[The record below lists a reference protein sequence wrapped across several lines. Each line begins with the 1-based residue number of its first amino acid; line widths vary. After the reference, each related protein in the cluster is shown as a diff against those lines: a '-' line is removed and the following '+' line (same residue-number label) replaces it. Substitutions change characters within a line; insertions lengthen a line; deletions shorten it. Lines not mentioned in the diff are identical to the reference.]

1 MQKVVFSPLCDKTIL
16 PFKATIGS
24 AGYDV
29 FAYNDQLIP
38 KNSVRKVCCGFKMK
52 MYPGLYAQLKTRSS
66 YALKN
71 ISVEAGVIDSD
82 YRGLVYVCFRNHND
96 TDVLIKSGSKI
107 AQMIFLNCVYPEIEA
122 VGSIDNDTVRGQGG
136 FGSTGNN

>member
-1 MQKVVFSPLCDKTIL
+1 MPKVVFSPLCDKTIL

-38 KNSVRKVCCGFKMK
+38 KNCVRRISCGFKMK
-52 MYPGLYAQLKTRSS
+52 MSPGLCAQLKTRSS

-71 ISVEAGVIDSD
+71 LTVEAGVIDSD
-82 YRGLVYVCFRNHND
+82 FRGAVEVCLRNHNS
-96 TDVLIKSGSKI
+96 TDVLIKSDSKI
-107 AQMIFLNCVYPEIEA
+107 AQMIFSNCPRFEIE
-122 VGSIDNDTVRGQGG
+122 VVDSIENDTKRGEGG
-136 FGSTGNN
+136 FGSTGN

>member
-16 PFKATIGS
+16 PFKATAGS

-38 KNSVRKVCCGFKMK
+38 KNSVKKVSCGFKMK
-52 MYPGLYAQLKTRSS
+52 MSPNLCAQIKTRSS

-71 ISVEAGVIDSD
+71 LSVEAGVIDSD
-82 YRGLVYVCFRNHND
+82 FRGVVEVCLRNHNN
-96 TDVLIKSGSKI
+96 TDILIRSGNKI
-107 AQMIFLNCVYPEIEA
+107 AQILFSICPRLEIE
-122 VGSIDNDTVRGQGG
+122 VVDSIENDTKRGEGG
-136 FGSTGNN
+136 FGSTGD

>member
-1 MQKVVFSPLCDKTIL
+1 MSKVVFSPLCSKTIL
-16 PFKATIGS
+16 PFKATTDS

-38 KNSVRKVCCGFKMK
+38 KNCVRRISCGFKMK
-52 MYPGLYAQLKTRSS
+52 MSPDLCAQLKTRSS

-71 ISVEAGVIDSD
+71 LTVEAGVIDAD
-82 YRGLVYVCFRNHND
+82 FRGVIEVCLRNHSD

-107 AQMIFLNCVYPEIEA
+107 AQMIFLNCPRIEIE
-122 VGSIDNDTVRGQGG
+122 VVDSIENDTKRGEGG
-136 FGSTGNN
+136 FGSTDN